1 METDRIL
8 CGDALEMLR
17 TLPDNSVHC
26 CVTSPPYYALR
37 DYGMDGQIGR
47 EERPA
52 QYVVRL
58 TEVFSEVRR
67 VLLPSGTPWLNIADT
82 YCGTGSKG
90 DHLDPKNPSGRNGQ
104 GVSLAQRVENVK
116 AKDMPTGAAM
126 RRASRSA
133 ASVR

>member
-1 METDRIL
+1 MCCAR
-8 CGDALEMLR
+8 CR
-17 TLPDNSVHC
+17 TTSVHC
-26 CVTSPPYYALR
+26 CITSPPYYALR
-37 DYGMDGQIGR
+37 DYGVDGQIGR
-47 EERPA
+47 EDTPA
-52 QYVVRL
+52 QYVARL

-67 VLLPSGTPWLNIADT
+67 VLLPSGTLWLNIADT

-90 DHLDPKNPSGRNGQ
+90 DHLDPKNPSGRNEQ